1 MPFILHPSP
10 PSSDVTWFGFIL
22 VWHCIIWFSMVLH
35 GLAWYYLV
43 WHGITWFGMVW
54 YGIGSSAVRCVGHYL
69 QVPTH
74 PPLTGCDTHTPSAAS
89 YPQSTLPS
97 SGPTFFFWHFLLWI
111 IFMWL
116 ESFRPRRLAV
126 SFVPFSRSGRVTHA
140 DEIQKSTNLEVL
152 KKYQRS
158 FGQIQLTIFEKGIQ
172 WEEKG

>member
-1 MPFILHPSP
+1 
-10 PSSDVTWFGFIL
+10 
-22 VWHCIIWFSMVLH
+22 MVLH

-126 SFVPFSRSGRVTHA
+126 SFVLRA
-140 DEIQKSTNLEVL
+140 LDKSSWPYLRKEYSEKKRDKHIIMKKKQVSWGHSWLVEPVVQSVKSKFIPRGLEDSAAL
-152 KKYQRS
+152 L
-158 FGQIQLTIFEKGIQ
+158 ID
-172 WEEKG
+172 